1 MNMGIFKSS
10 RGACSGFRGR
20 RRIFGQASIEYT
32 IVVMLVVIVLV
43 SYTDE
48 SGVVHSAIGDVVQ
61 ALKDVFGA
69 YSWAISFSNNITPL

>member
-1 MNMGIFKSS
+1 MNTGAFKNSCI
-10 RGACSGFRGR
+10 RPGFRGC
-20 RRIFGQASIEYT
+20 RRIAGQASVEYT
-32 IVVMLVVIVLV
+32 MVVMLVVVVLI

-61 ALKDVFGA
+61 ALKDFFGA

>member
-1 MNMGIFKSS
+1 MNTGIFRKNAGT
-10 RGACSGFRGR
+10 RSGFRGCH
-20 RRIFGQASIEYT
+20 RISGQASIEYT
-32 IVVMLVVIVLV
+32 IVVMLVVVVLI

-61 ALKDVFGA
+61 ALKDFFGA

>member
-1 MNMGIFKSS
+1 MNTGKSKNS
-10 RGACSGFRGR
+10 DGERSGFRGR
-20 RRIFGQASIEYT
+20 RRVSGQASIEYT
-32 IVVMLVVIVLV
+32 VVVMLVVIVLI

-69 YSWAISFSNNITPL
+69 YSWTISFSNNITPL

>member
-1 MNMGIFKSS
+1 MNTGAGKT
-10 RGACSGFRGR
+10 RGVNPGFRKGR
-20 RRIFGQASIEYT
+20 RMSGQASIEYT
-32 IVVMLVVIVLV
+32 IVVMLVVIVLI

-69 YSWAISFSNNITPL
+69 YSWTISFSNNLTPL

>member
-1 MNMGIFKSS
+1 MNMGIFKS
-10 RGACSGFRGR
+10 RGGR
-20 RRIFGQASIEYT
+20 VSGQASIEYT
-32 IVVMLVVIVLV
+32 IVVMLVVIVLI

-48 SGVVHSAIGDVVQ
+48 SGVVHSAIGDVVK